1 MSKLKEIR
9 EKSGL
14 SQTQLANEMCIS
26 VRSLQSYEQG
36 SRDFAGAKID
46 TIFKACMVLNCTLED
61 LFEDNEELLKLLE
74 SYKEQ
79 WW

>member
-1 MSKLKEIR
+1 MSKLKEFR

-14 SQTQLANEMCIS
+14 SQTQFANKMCIS

-46 TIFKACMVLNCTLED
+46 TILKACIILNCTLEE
-61 LFEDNEELLKLLE
+61 LFEDNEDLLKILK